1 MTTDH
6 LLTSVE
12 DGIARLTFNRP
23 DARNA
28 ASPEMLEAIHAFLQ
42 RAEHDPGIR
51 CIVFSGAG
59 GHFMAGGDVRSFTL
73 LADMAPEE
81 RRRNFESRVL
91 RNAHLFNVLQRLPQ
105 PVIAS
110 VQGTAAGAGL
120 GFAIAA
126 DLTVAAR
133 SAGFVLSHVNVGASP
148 DGSTSWHLP
157 RAIGLK
163 RAMAMA
169 LLAEPLTAEAAL
181 AQGLISH
188 LVEDDQLEATT
199 HALAQ
204 RLARGP
210 RVALSQARQLMRQS
224 LGNTLAEQLAAEA
237 RAMGLA
243 AASPDFIEGPR
254 AFLEKRKPVF
264 GAG

>member
-1 MTTDH
+1 MNDAH
-6 LLTSVE
+6 LLISIE

-23 DARNA
+23 HARNA
-28 ASPEMLEAIHAFLQ
+28 ASPEMLEAIHSFLQ
-42 RAEHDPGIR
+42 RAEHDSAIR

-73 LADMAPEE
+73 LATMGPDE
-81 RRRNFESRVL
+81 RRHNFESRIL
-91 RNAHLFNVLQRLPQ
+91 HNAHLFNVLNRLPQ

-110 VQGTAAGAGL
+110 VQGMTAGAGL
-120 GFAIAA
+120 GFALAA

-133 SAGFVLSHVNVGASP
+133 SAGFVLSHVRVGASP
-148 DGSTSWHLP
+148 DGSSSWHLP
-157 RAIGLK
+157 RAIGTK

-169 LLAEPLTAEAAL
+169 LLAEPINAETAL

-188 LVEDDQLEATT
+188 LVEDDALEATT
-199 HALAQ
+199 LDLARRLAQ
-204 RLARGP
+204 GP
-210 RVALSQARQLMRQS
+210 RVALAQAKHLIHQSQN
-224 LGNTLAEQLAAEA
+224 NTLADQLTAEA
-237 RAMGLA
+237 QAMGLC

-264 GAG
+264 GG